1 VTVILR
7 FGAQDLLRC
16 RFALSPLHET
26 MGAIR
31 ALTRPERQAYHLPWL
46 RRVRRELER
55 LDLAPLLALISGA
68 GYSPDFLYQSPPPD
82 RPLNEIH
89 DELARMR
96 ATPVEQVHLELARS
110 LGERRGS
117 TPAPQAAALLADPA
131 ATRDRLAGLLGR
143 CWQVLVE
150 PWWPRLRDLLE
161 ADIVFRAR
169 RLADGGMAALFADL
183 HPRVRWQA
191 DALHVRIGARADREL
206 AGEGLLLLPSAFEW
220 PAVGVML
227 EPPWQPTLTY
237 PARGVAQLWQPSS
250 PEPSVLPRLLG
261 RTRAKLLLALAE
273 PASTTGLARRCDLP
287 VSTVSEHLSVLRAA
301 GLVVTRR
308 AGRQLLHEQTAL
320 GIALAAGP

>member
-26 MGAIR
+26 MGAVR
-31 ALTRPERQAYHLPWL
+31 TLTKPERQAYHLPWL
-46 RRVRRELER
+46 RRVRSNLER
-55 LDLAPLLALISGA
+55 LDLAPLLVLISGA
-68 GYSPDFLYQSPPPD
+68 SYSPDFLSPPPD
-82 RPLNEIH
+82 GPLTEIH
-89 DELARMR
+89 DELTKVQ
-96 ATPVEQVHLELARS
+96 ATPAEQVHLELARS
-110 LGERRGS
+110 LAERYGN
-117 TPAPQAAALLADPA
+117 TPPPQAAALLADPA
-131 ATRDRLAGLLGR
+131 AARDRLADLFGR
-143 CWQVLVE
+143 CWRTLVE

-183 HPRVRWQA
+183 HPRVGWQA
-191 DALHVRIGARADREL
+191 DALHVRISARADRAL

-227 EPPWQPTLTY
+227 DPPWQPTLIY
-237 PARGVAQLWQPSS
+237 PARGVAELWQPSS
-250 PEPSVLPRLLG
+250 PEPSALPQLLG

-308 AGRQLLHEQTAL
+308 TGRQLLHEQTAL
-320 GIALAAGP
+320 GIALAAGR